1 MLPYGPVSVNF
12 PTSLRAVVFDV
23 DGTLYNQRRLRRKM
37 TAHLLSQFAGR
48 PLQGLLAI
56 RVLRAH
62 RKALERLRLEE
73 QPSDI
78 AAGQVEF
85 CCSRTGVDEATARH
99 IVTELFDQAPIRFL
113 SECRQPG
120 LEEFLVEARKAGVCL
135 GIVSDYPASTKLR
148 ALNLEGFFDVV
159 VDASS
164 PSRWSNLH
172 WRSFRCG
179 CSLCTTR
186 WCPPSCNRF
195 KTPQQSVQLSV

>member
-1 MLPYGPVSVNF
+1 M
-12 PTSLRAVVFDV
+12 
-23 DGTLYNQRRLRRKM
+23 
-37 TAHLLSQFAGR
+37 
-48 PLQGLLAI
+48 
-56 RVLRAH
+56 LRAH

-85 CCSRTGVDEATARH
+85 CCSRTGFDEATARH

-164 PSRWSNLH
+164 PSVGRLKPHPLALSFCLEQLCVHPAGAIYIGDRSDVDVPCALRAGVHPVVIGSKRRSNLYSSAFDYTELGGLCRPV
-172 WRSFRCG
+172 WSRPEVSFA
-179 CSLCTTR
+179 
-186 WCPPSCNRF
+186 
-195 KTPQQSVQLSV
+195 